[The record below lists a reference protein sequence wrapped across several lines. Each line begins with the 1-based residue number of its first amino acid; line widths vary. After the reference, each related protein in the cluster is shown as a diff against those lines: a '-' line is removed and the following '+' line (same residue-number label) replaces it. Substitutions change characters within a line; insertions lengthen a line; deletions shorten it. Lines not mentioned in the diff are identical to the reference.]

1 MKSKMEL
8 SYKLSLDAEQELQE
22 IARYTLNNWGKNLF
36 YRYRNGLKKRFNDI
50 GKHKV
55 IKKSFSERFPE
66 LYVTKYRYHFIF

>member
-1 MKSKMEL
+1 MEL

-55 IKKSFSERFPE
+55 IKKEG
-66 LYVTKYRYHFIF
+66 VKITV